1 MVSKLQ
7 GRVEAIASVSRDD
20 WKVVAGRLVIVA
32 LLVFAV
38 VARVQQVSFSLDEFG
53 SESTVPG
60 RAYIP
65 RFTQIAA
72 SEGRPYRD
80 FPVEYPPVSLAAI
93 ELVAGT
99 NDNATGA
106 NLVWL
111 MVLCDIVTA
120 AALAFGWGRR
130 AAVFYLVLTVPL
142 LGFLYTTIDL
152 LSAALAVGAV
162 ALAVRGRQRL
172 GGVAFAAAV
181 LAKLWPLALA
191 PVFVLQRKRRALTW
205 AAATLTLGMFVW
217 VWWGGPSGLL
227 QVATQRRTPGWEY
240 ESAVGSV
247 LWALG
252 RGFVSINDSS
262 RLGFAPGWAKAL
274 LFGAALAG
282 MAAVWFRASRRE
294 PLELGLPTVAAVA
307 ILMLSAPLI
316 SHPYVIWL
324 APWAAIAWT
333 ERTGYVRW
341 LLGGLMLASGLLV
354 VSYNSVLPDVA
365 MWSVKAIL
373 LVRNALLAAVPA
385 VYLLERRT
393 APPAADPSVETGV
406 ETRLKISPS
415 VSS

>member
-20 WKVVAGRLVIVA
+20 WKAVAGRLVIVA

-205 AAATLTLGMFVW
+205 AAATLTLG
-217 VWWGGPSGLL
+217 
-227 QVATQRRTPGWEY
+227 PGI
-240 ESAVGSV
+240 
-247 LWALG
+247 
-252 RGFVSINDSS
+252 R
-262 RLGFAPGWAKAL
+262 P
-274 LFGAALAG
+274 
-282 MAAVWFRASRRE
+282 SRRN
-294 PLELGLPTVAAVA
+294 
-307 ILMLSAPLI
+307 I
-316 SHPYVIWL
+316 
-324 APWAAIAWT
+324 
-333 ERTGYVRW
+333 ER
-341 LLGGLMLASGLLV
+341 
-354 VSYNSVLPDVA
+354 
-365 MWSVKAIL
+365 
-373 LVRNALLAAVPA
+373 
-385 VYLLERRT
+385 
-393 APPAADPSVETGV
+393 
-406 ETRLKISPS
+406 
-415 VSS
+415 